1 MSPRWCILLMTLL
14 CPVCFSSMAEK
25 EHVEK
30 KAIELDAG
38 RLIRESIQAA
48 LNGESGQIREN
59 RIAFGQSVHVP
70 GNETLKD
77 GVAVFGGS
85 AVIEGNV
92 AGDVIVFGGNA
103 RIAGWVDGDVVV
115 VGGNVDLTGSARI
128 SGSVLYLGGALNL
141 DPGAVV
147 AKEIVNLTLKS
158 FEALDGSPL
167 IHFSI
172 MRLAT
177 LFNTIAVI
185 WWGIVSFLVTVLFNR
200 NIEQAAH
207 TMIKHPLRTTFTG
220 LAFHFGAAAAIVFL
234 IVIKIGI
241 PLSLF
246 AFLAWFITCIFAV
259 PVGFASLGNWIYRRM
274 NRPDT
279 SVLIAC
285 LTGFIILSLLRFLPF
300 CLGCVIWHVWALAAI
315 GATILSGFGSE
326 KPWFPSP
333 GNRLSTD

>member
-1 MSPRWCILLMTLL
+1 MRWCVIPLMLLT
-14 CPVCFSSMAEK
+14 PVCFSALAENEPVK
-25 EHVEK
+25 QN
-30 KAIELDAG
+30 AIELDAG
-38 RLIRESIQAA
+38 RLIRDTIQAA
-48 LNGESGQIREN
+48 LDGDSGQIREN

-70 GNETLKD
+70 ANETLKD
-77 GVAVFGGS
+77 GLAVFGGS

-103 RIAGWVDGDVVV
+103 RITGWVDGDVVV

-128 SGSVLYLGGALNL
+128 SGSVLYLGGALNREP
-141 DPGAVV
+141 DAVV
-147 AKEIVNLTLKS
+147 AEEIVNLTLRS
-158 FEALDGSPL
+158 FDALDGSPL
-167 IHFSI
+167 IQFSI

-185 WWGIVSFLVTVLFNR
+185 WWGIVSFLVTILFNR
-200 NIEQAAH
+200 QIEQASH
-207 TMIKHPLRTTFTG
+207 TMINHPIRTTFTG
-220 LAFHFGAAAAIVFL
+220 LAFHIGAVAAIVFL

-259 PVGFASLGNWIYRRM
+259 PVGFATLGNWIYRRM

-285 LTGFIILSLLRFLPF
+285 LTGFIILSLLRFLPY
-300 CLGCVIWHVWALAAI
+300 CLGCFIWHIWALAAI
-315 GATILSGFGSE
+315 GATILSGFGSD